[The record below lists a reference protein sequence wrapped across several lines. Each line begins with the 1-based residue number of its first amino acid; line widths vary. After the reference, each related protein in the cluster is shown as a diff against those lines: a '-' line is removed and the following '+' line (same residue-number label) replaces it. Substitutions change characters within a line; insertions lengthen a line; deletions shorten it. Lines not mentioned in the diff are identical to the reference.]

1 MAYFPSALRNQM
13 HNARGLADDAME
25 RAGEAAT
32 RLQQDADTLKRY
44 LTANASGMASAAND
58 QLRQFGI
65 GPEVVAQ
72 AAGTQAT
79 KLQRLLFKHAGRH
92 PLGALGV
99 AAVAGVLVGLYY
111 ARQSREEAVQA
122 PAVHRRRS
130 DA

>member
-1 MAYFPSALRNQM
+1 MAYIPSAIRNQM
-13 HNARGLADDAME
+13 HNARGMADDAVE
-25 RAGEAAT
+25 RAGEVAG
-32 RLQQDADTLKRY
+32 RLQQDADYLTRY
-44 LTANASGMASAAND
+44 LRTNAEGMASAAND
-58 QLRQFGI
+58 RLRSFGI

-111 ARQSREEAVQA
+111 ARQSRETSPQA

-130 DA
+130 ED